1 MNDFSD
7 FELEDLFYSK
17 VLDVSVRLT
26 DIRGDRRLMNRLRN
40 LSFELEDLDII
51 EIENSSVLKCKEK
64 VKKSNVEVVNK
75 KIDVN
80 VKKGN

>member
-17 VLDVSVRLT
+17 VLDVSVRLM

-51 EIENSSVLKCKEK
+51 EIENNSVLKCKEK

>member
-51 EIENSSVLKCKEK
+51 EIENNSVLK
-64 VKKSNVEVVNK
+64 
-75 KIDVN
+75 
-80 VKKGN
+80 